1 MAWIVQNRLQPYRPH
16 GAAEGPWITDA
27 IRKEIVETYFPR
39 YPSKRAAL
47 LPLFHLIMHTHG
59 YIAPGAIEEASAL
72 LEVPAAEV
80 QDAASFYE
88 EFRFEPS
95 GKYVVNV
102 CRSIACELC
111 GSEAVLQRIKE
122 VFGIENFETTDDG
135 LITLFEVECLGLCEM
150 APAALI
156 NGEPHG
162 PLTGDGFVA
171 TLQTLP
177 REPAHGSNG
186 HAH

>member
-1 MAWIVQNRLQPYRPH
+1 MAWIVQNRLQPYR
-16 GAAEGPWITDA
+16 ARTAEGQGPWITEA
-27 IRKEIVETYFPR
+27 IRKEIVATYFPR
-39 YPSKRAAL
+39 YPRKQAAL

-59 YIAPGAIEEASAL
+59 YIAPGAIEEAAAL
-72 LEVPAAEV
+72 LEITPADV
-80 QDAASFYE
+80 QDAVSFFE

-111 GSEAVLQRIKE
+111 GSEAVIARIKE

-135 LITLFEVECLGLCEM
+135 MLTLFEVECIGLCEM

-156 NGEPHG
+156 NGAVHG
-162 PLTGDGFVA
+162 PLTPDGFVA
-171 TLQTLP
+171 TLKALP
-177 REPAHGSNG
+177 PEMSHNG
-186 HAH
+186 HGH